1 MWRSYTGGVFKGA
14 AMRTLLVPFLFIGA
28 MYYALEANAMS
39 SPLDEEQQ
47 NSELA
52 QRVDQAQAIVSGVV
66 TDVSPYTAEQ
76 ARTMSM
82 KDPQW
87 YQATIRVD
95 NVAKGSVAA
104 KTIPVLFSNSQDIA
118 WSQAPKLK
126 KGDSGVWLLQTKDPF
141 GRTTPGLAVVSP
153 MDHQPTGDLL
163 KLQAMIKKK

>member
-1 MWRSYTGGVFKGA
+1 
-14 AMRTLLVPFLFIGA
+14 MRTLLVPFLFIGA

-52 QRVDQAQAIVSGVV
+52 QRVDQAQAVVSGVV
-66 TDVSPYTAEQ
+66 TDVSPYTAQ
-76 ARTMSM
+76 QVGTM

-87 YQATIRVD
+87 YQATIQVD
-95 NVAKGSVAA
+95 NVAKGSVAG
-104 KTIPVLFSNSQDIA
+104 KTILVLFSSSQDIT

-153 MDHQPTGDLL
+153 VDHQPAGDLP